1 MESNHLTQY
10 LINIFSILLFI
21 KGLTSC
27 LQQKYVISS
36 FEKMYEIFEEF
47 PINKVNFDS
56 KLKEACSIL
65 TSIEDKMY
73 YKRKGYT
80 FLSSELIVN
89 KVKVELIDTKDKLK
103 FISILNLICQFLRN
117 IFSGNR
123 GYSTIPMQLVRSLGL
138 EKGYN
143 CTYRRKIYEIIY
155 SRIFFKGIEKMLEEE
170 KVDNRENIKDYYL
183 YIYFHIVNI
192 ELKGVPF
199 SKFLNAFDMQYNKR
213 NKIDIYDCSNEGI
226 FIACMGLSRK
236 TSYINEENID
246 YYISL
251 VDGVDLN
258 KEEILNM
265 LSKMMD
271 KPYNNNYLK

>member
-1 MESNHLTQY
+1 
-10 LINIFSILLFI
+10 
-21 KGLTSC
+21 
-27 LQQKYVISS
+27 
-36 FEKMYEIFEEF
+36 
-47 PINKVNFDS
+47 
-56 KLKEACSIL
+56 
-65 TSIEDKMY
+65 
-73 YKRKGYT
+73 
-80 FLSSELIVN
+80 
-89 KVKVELIDTKDKLK
+89 
-103 FISILNLICQFLRN
+103 
-117 IFSGNR
+117 
-123 GYSTIPMQLVRSLGL
+123 
-138 EKGYN
+138 
-143 CTYRRKIYEIIY
+143 
-155 SRIFFKGIEKMLEEE
+155 MLEEE